1 MAKGGRQEL
10 KTEIVLTGKTDGS
23 AAQLFKDL
31 AITAESSYN
40 EICKA
45 FQRYD
50 DLQTQAYNRQKKQY
64 NDMLQKQMQLAKAET
79 RQKQQGRSDYVN
91 LWQNLLKEQEDIEK
105 QIAQEEAK
113 ADQERL
119 QKEQERAREKEK
131 RDKYLYQQ
139 MREFQEAAAERERA
153 YAELFDEAER
163 RLEENKLGNR
173 IKKFVSELSVDLN
186 EVGDE
191 LINVGGQVWKVG
203 RQLLKTTELYAD
215 FDDTMRATQGKLVTA
230 TAQEMDA
237 LEEQVRQWA
246 ETTRFGAV
254 ETANAVKEAASS
266 GWELT
271 EIYEGIPTVMT
282 LAATAGLD
290 LTDATE
296 YLNSALA
303 GLNMDMSESATLVDQ
318 WVMASNRSRASV
330 QDMGEAMQRLG
341 SLMTFTESSDEV
353 LTLLSVMAEYGT
365 KGAEAGTMLRN
376 VMLRLIA
383 PTKKAAETLDMLD
396 ASEEELAELGE
407 MDVAAAA
414 KAMDTLGLSVFDAEG
429 NLKSMIQV
437 ISELRRAT
445 SGMTEEEMYPM
456 LAAIF
461 PTRTLRGIM
470 DLLRTSDEEYASI
483 QNRIRSSSG
492 YASEIAELQEGGIGG
507 SIRNLESA
515 FEELKLTV
523 GEAMNPVIMQMTN
536 TLTELIKS
544 ISDMPEGVWEGIG
557 NILAL
562 VVEAGPVLIGVGVGM
577 KIISKLLTP
586 GGAIMAGVGGLIM
599 LLTLLDKNI
608 EERRQ
613 KKLENLFGTATLDV
627 AEMRQET
634 EKTTQSYLS
643 NNSALNEL
651 MDTMRDGAT
660 NYADVLEQLQG
671 DLTTF
676 AITGQQLTEEQKNSL
691 SGLINQMIDQANQDI
706 DNGELHDL
714 NMLDL
719 LFGDVKTGKETDAF
733 VNGVGWVSSY
743 YDGLR
748 ADMVAV
754 GEDLRNALTEALE
767 DGELSPEDE
776 EAIRAQIERLT
787 EIEQQIQQGIIDQE
801 TGKRLYAA
809 QKVSADSLEEYLQGN
824 ADSEAKALAANSETY
839 AAESGR
845 YYSAWK
851 YNYDNATTGSERSR
865 LQKELDSFMQELARE
880 EEEAAQGIR
889 NDYSGYNE
897 RALDTVISQLGYS
910 DAWKAIKRIGELG
923 VGADEADWSKIFEGL
938 NANKTIQQMYDLYD
952 ADDATGW
959 KLSKLVDKA
968 GFTNLADIITML
980 NRYAGAADTNLAI
993 QSDIDAFKRYMQE
1006 KQTTPD
1012 IADDEELKAQAAGDA
1027 QTYVSQAQ
1035 ATLDKNP
1042 LKIKVDMVYGQTIS
1056 GGSTSSAGAP
1066 GSVKYKAFGTFAD
1079 GGRADTASIFG
1090 EAGPEWAIPEKHTAR
1105 TASLLEAA
1113 AKASGFGSL
1122 GLTAGGSSSGP
1133 ATIIYSPVINAQDAR
1148 GVDGALREDKKRL
1161 EKWWNERAARAEA
1174 EAFG

>member
-1 MAKGGRQEL
+1 MAGNSKRQKLE
-10 KTEIVLTGKTDGS
+10 TEIVLTGKIENSVKQLS
-23 AAQLFKDL
+23 AWLDTVGNK
-31 AITAESSYN
+31 AIS
-40 EICKA
+40 
-45 FQRYD
+45 
-50 DLQTQAYNRQKKQY
+50 L
-64 NDMLQKQMQLAKAET
+64 
-79 RQKQQGRSDYVN
+79 
-91 LWQNLLKEQEDIEK
+91 
-105 QIAQEEAK
+105 
-113 ADQERL
+113 
-119 QKEQERAREKEK
+119 
-131 RDKYLYQQ
+131 
-139 MREFQEAAAERERA
+139 
-153 YAELFDEAER
+153 
-163 RLEENKLGNR
+163 
-173 IKKFVSELSVDLN
+173 
-186 EVGDE
+186 
-191 LINVGGQVWKVG
+191 GGQYMKIG
-203 RQLLKTTELYAD
+203 EKLLETTKLYAD
-215 FDDTMRATQGKLVTA
+215 FDDAMRATQGKLVTA
-230 TAQEMDA
+230 STQDMAK
-237 LEEQVRQWA
+237 LEEQVRSWA

-282 LAATAGLD
+282 LAATAGMD

-330 QDMGEAMQRLG
+330 LDMGEAMQRLG

-365 KGAEAGTMLRN
+365 KGAEAGTLLRN

-383 PTKKAAETLDMLD
+383 PTAKAAETLDMLD

-445 SGMTEEEMYPM
+445 NGMTEEEMYPM

-461 PTRTLRGIM
+461 PTRTMRGIM

-483 QNRIRSSSG
+483 QNRIRSSGG
-492 YASEIAELQEGGIGG
+492 YASEIAALQEGGIGG
-507 SIRNLESA
+507 SIRKLKSA

-523 GEAMNPVIMQMTN
+523 GEAMNPQIIKVTN
-536 TLTELIKS
+536 ALTELIQN
-544 ISDMPEGVWEGIG
+544 ISDMPEGTWDFIG
-557 NILAL
+557 NIFATI
-562 VVEAGPVLIGVGVGM
+562 VKAGPVLIGVGTTLKLASM
-577 KIISKLLTP
+577 LLTP
-586 GGAIMAGVGGLIM
+586 TGAIAGTVTLLIS
-599 LLTLLDKNI
+599 LLTMFDQQAQ
-608 EERRQ
+608 ERRQ
-613 KKLENLFGTATLDV
+613 KNIRTLFGSATLDV

-634 EKTTQSYLS
+634 DKVTQSYLS

-660 NYADVLEQLQG
+660 NYADLLEQLQG
-671 DLTTF
+671 DLTQF
-676 AITGQQLTEEQKNSL
+676 AITGQELTEEQKSSL

-706 DNGELHDL
+706 ANGELHDL

-719 LFGDVKTGKETDAF
+719 LFGDVQTGKETDAF

-743 YDGLR
+743 YNGLR

-754 GEDLRNALTEALE
+754 GEDLRKALTEALE

-801 TGKRLYAA
+801 IGERLYAA
-809 QKVSADSLEEYLQGN
+809 SKVSADSLEEYLQGN
-824 ADSEAKALAANSETY
+824 ADSMNKALAANSEMFDT
-839 AAESGR
+839 ESGR
-845 YYSAWK
+845 FYAAWK
-851 YNYDNATTGSERSR
+851 YNYDNAKTEAERQQ
-865 LQKELDSFMQELARE
+865 LQSQLDDFMQELARE
-880 EEEAAQGIR
+880 EEEKAQGIR
-889 NDYSGYNE
+889 DDYAGFNT
-897 RALDTVISQLGYS
+897 RAVDSVLGQIGLG
-910 DAWKAIKRIGELG
+910 DAWELVKRVGEQDITENGIDWDKALQGMDARQAEKYFEQIYEANKDTKGRLAEWVKQSGNENLAGIITESDFLWGAVRRYGDE
-923 VGADEADWSKIFEGL
+923 VRADEAALAEQLQAQAAGDAQAYVSK
-938 NANKTIQQMYDLYD
+938 
-952 ADDATGW
+952 
-959 KLSKLVDKA
+959 V
-968 GFTNLADIITML
+968 
-980 NRYAGAADTNLAI
+980 
-993 QSDIDAFKRYMQE
+993 QE
-1006 KQTTPD
+1006 TLDQTPATPD
-1012 IADDEELKAQAAGDA
+1012 FANAAEFQTQAAGDA
-1027 QTYVSQAQ
+1027 QTYVNQAQ
-1035 ATLDKNP
+1035 AELDKRP

-1056 GGSTSSAGAP
+1056 GGTNFGIGGGAP
-1066 GSVKYKAFGTFAD
+1066 GSVRTKTHFAD

-1113 AKASGFGSL
+1113 AKASGFGSM
-1122 GLTAGGSSSGP
+1122 GLTAGRSSSGP
-1133 ATIIYSPVINAQDAR
+1133 ATIVYSPVINAQDAR
-1148 GVDGALREDKKRL
+1148 GVDGALKEDKKRL